1 MKTKHLTPKSFF
13 EVAAKTLSG
22 AMSVDSFAPAHPAL
36 AGFRLRQTP
45 FAVSQ
50 TAQVLMRSA
59 NKMVWKYMR

>member
-1 MKTKHLTPKSFF
+1 MNVEIIF
-13 EVAAKTLSG
+13 EVSHATLG
-22 AMSVDSFAPAHPAL
+22 GTMSLDSFAPAHPAL

-59 NKMVWKYMR
+59 N